1 MRNSMHELEH
11 RYDSLKSVMK
21 SKYETQIQSMTNEW
35 RGEKEAVLDLVE
47 NECRS
52 IVKKVEGKIAP
63 ILDKASAF
71 AVDMS
76 TSPSRIVSEL
86 FSNFD
91 KEEGSPP
98 STMDEDES
106 TEVEESFEE
115 IEDFVVGILNSCG
128 GNK

>member
-1 MRNSMHELEH
+1 MDFMRNSMHELEH

-76 TSPSRIVSEL
+76 TSPSRVVSEL

-98 STMDEDES
+98 
-106 TEVEESFEE
+106 
-115 IEDFVVGILNSCG
+115 
-128 GNK
+128 